1 MKQLYRVLPIVLSVG
16 IFGCSNSSTPV
27 EDTTA
32 ETNTPAPK
40 EGQEDFVSSLPA
52 SAPVLKVATT
62 GNLAPYSL
70 QDDYGNMQGIDIDI
84 IRAIGEDQGFKVE
97 FYKETWQELFDSVAS
112 GNRDLAISGISYND
126 ERNAKYGLSMPYYF
140 NPSAIMYKTG
150 EHQISSLNDLKGLRV
165 GVLEGAKQADQMNA
179 IGGQESL
186 NAIPTGFLLYENLV
200 QDKIDAALLD
210 APILQYTAKNHPE
223 YDLTIVPYEKES
235 DPASQSVI
243 LMAKGNDQLID
254 TINKGIANLKQ
265 EGTIKEI
272 EARWTGNASKPTD
285 SDSASEASESAN

>member
-16 IFGCSNSSTPV
+16 IFGCSNSSTP
-27 EDTTA
+27 ESTTA
-32 ETNTPAPK
+32 ETTNTPTSK
-40 EGQEDFVSSLPA
+40 EGQEDFVSSLPD

-112 GNRDLAISGISYND
+112 GDRDLAISGISYND
-126 ERNAKYGLSMPYYF
+126 ERAEKYGLSMPYYF

-150 EHQISSLNDLKGLRV
+150 KYQLNTLNDLKGLRV
-165 GVLEGAKQADQMNA
+165 GVLDGAKQADQMKA
-179 IGGQESL
+179 VGGQASL
-186 NAIPTGFLLYENLV
+186 TGIPTGFLLYESLV
-200 QDKIDAALLD
+200 QDNIDAALLD
-210 APILQYTAKNHPE
+210 APILQYAAKNHPQ
-223 YDLTIVPYEKES
+223 YDVTIVPYEAES
-235 DPASQSVI
+235 DPASQSVV

-265 EGTIKEI
+265 KGTIKEI
-272 EARWTGNASKPTD
+272 DSRWLDK
-285 SDSASEASESAN
+285 